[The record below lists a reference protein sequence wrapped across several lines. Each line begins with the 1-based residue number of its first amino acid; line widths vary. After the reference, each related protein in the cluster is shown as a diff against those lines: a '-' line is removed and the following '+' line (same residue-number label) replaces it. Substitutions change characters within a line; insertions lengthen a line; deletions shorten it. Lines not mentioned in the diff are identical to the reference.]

1 MERVGVFLCTG
12 CEIGASLKTDGFEG
26 LAKSGGAVQYAAHPC
41 LCEPAG
47 VATLRGAVESGAV
60 DCLLIAACSA
70 RHKQQEF
77 RFDPT
82 KVAVERVSLREQVAW
97 THPAGHEDTQA
108 LAEDMLRMGIVK
120 AKKMGL
126 AKRLEETIEQAVLV
140 VGGGLAGLQAAKAAA
155 GMGQPVVL
163 VEKSAKLGGFLSGV
177 R

>member
-26 LAKSGGAVQYAAHPC
+26 LAKKDGAVQYAAHPC
-41 LCEPAG
+41 LCEPGG
-47 VATLRGAVESGAV
+47 VATLRGAV

-126 AKRLEETIEQAVLV
+126 AKRLEETI
-140 VGGGLAGLQAAKAAA
+140 
-155 GMGQPVVL
+155 
-163 VEKSAKLGGFLSGV
+163 
-177 R
+177 